1 MAFLIDLTDER
12 FKIPANR
19 AVIEYIRRENPFAH
33 SDVGAL
39 LIAFGKRVPGTQYYC
54 PSFSS
59 PAYVVL
65 HTPAN
70 VIFAI
75 AIGMRKVDFRLPFE
89 LVTEA
94 LESGEAEHSA
104 IGQRRRGVS
113 LALVPAVPQGR
124 IESLNRDQAQ
134 NDGAKQPTS
143 VHRNRPAPRDPSK
156 APAVPSFAETG
167 SSRGYDAARKA
178 MPPPARCPS
187 RTPRAAPSHSA

>member
-39 LIAFGKRVPGTQYYC
+39 LIALGRRVPGAQYYC

-59 PAYVVL
+59 LAYVVL

-75 AIGMRKVDFRLPFE
+75 AIGMHKVDFRLPFE
-89 LVTEA
+89 LVTGA
-94 LESGEAEHSA
+94 VESGEAEHSA
-104 IGQRRRGVS
+104 IGQPDAGSAWLSCRPLPKGEPK
-113 LALVPAVPQGR
+113 AL
-124 IESLNRDQAQ
+124 IETRLKRWCEAAYQCAQ
-134 NDGAKQPTS
+134 ESSGA
-143 VHRNRPAPRDPSK
+143 
-156 APAVPSFAETG
+156 G
-167 SSRGYDAARKA
+167 
-178 MPPPARCPS
+178 
-187 RTPRAAPSHSA
+187 

>member
-1 MAFLIDLTDER
+1 MAFLIDLTDGR

-39 LIAFGKRVPGTQYYC
+39 LMALWRRVPGAQYYC

-59 PAYVVL
+59 LAYVVL

-75 AIGMRKVDFRLPFE
+75 AIGMHKIDFRLPYE

-94 LESGEAEHSA
+94 IESGEAEPSA
-104 IGQRRRGVS
+104 IGQPGAGSAWLSCRPFSGGEPK
-113 LALVPAVPQGR
+113 ALIDTRLKRWCEAAYQWAQ
-124 IESLNRDQAQ
+124 ESSG
-134 NDGAKQPTS
+134 GA
-143 VHRNRPAPRDPSK
+143 
-156 APAVPSFAETG
+156 
-167 SSRGYDAARKA
+167 
-178 MPPPARCPS
+178 
-187 RTPRAAPSHSA
+187 